1 MLSFFAFFPKKNNNN
16 KFCGRTHYSI
26 LFDRYYCTHTHTHE
40 HIGHISTISGR
51 FFSRLLFNTGIII
64 HLFVWSV
71 RAKLVY
77 SIHVHGLLLMCTR
90 SSLLMAFNEE
100 RKNQAVIVCFSSI
113 RKINDT
119 KCARARVFVCVF
131 FFPLCINI
139 VCNQ

>member
-1 MLSFFAFFPKKNNNN
+1 MNAFVFCVFPKKKTTTTTN
-16 KFCGRTHYSI
+16 FVGEHTIQFYSI
-26 LFDRYYCTHTHTHE
+26 DIIVHTHE

-64 HLFVWSV
+64 HLFVWFV

-119 KCARARVFVCVF
+119 KCARARVCVF